1 MHIGTI
7 EKPVLVFGG
16 PYRNLGATQALLDR
30 AVALDIPPER
40 MICTGD
46 TVAYCAE
53 PEATTDVIRNSG
65 MHVGGSGGSTRYRSG
80 HPSGTG
86 NFDSRNP
93 PCMACLDVGLTV
105 DVSTRALDNTDSGTD
120 ILVWV

>member
-7 EKPVLVFGG
+7 ETPVLVFGG

-40 MICTGD
+40 MICAGD

-53 PEATTDVIRNSG
+53 PEATTDVIRTSG
-65 MHVGGSGGSTRYRSG
+65 MHVVMGNCEESLSEDADDCGCGFTEGSVCDTLST
-80 HPSGTG
+80 
-86 NFDSRNP
+86 
-93 PCMACLDVGLTV
+93 
-105 DVSTRALDNTDSGTD
+105 
-120 ILVWV
+120 